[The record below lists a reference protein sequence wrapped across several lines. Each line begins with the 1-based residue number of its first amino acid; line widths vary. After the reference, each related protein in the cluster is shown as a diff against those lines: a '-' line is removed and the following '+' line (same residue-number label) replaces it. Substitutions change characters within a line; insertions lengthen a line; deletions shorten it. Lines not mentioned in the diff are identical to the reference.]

1 MHPVELLNTMKT
13 LLDFNE
19 TDIARLKTIGPLL
32 TASSAEM
39 AECLYASLEKI
50 EECRQIITA
59 YPDRRAKLQGTLIG
73 WYAGIFSGVYDE
85 AYAAQRWI
93 IGLVYVKVWI
103 PPQYVVGAIETV
115 YAFSAKKLKAQ
126 ESALGGD
133 SQPYIESLAKMLSID
148 LAFIEQSYAQSMNK
162 ALSQELGTN
171 EALLHRVVESG
182 VNTLLKEMRQE

>member
-13 LLDFNE
+13 LLNFDE
-19 TDIARLKTIGPLL
+19 TDVAHLKTMGPLL

-39 AECLYASLEKI
+39 AECFYTSLERI
-50 EECRQIITA
+50 EECRQIIA
-59 YPDRRAKLQGTLIG
+59 AFPDRRAKLQGTLIG

-85 AYAAQRWI
+85 AYAAQRWV
-93 IGLVYVKVWI
+93 IGLVHVKVWI

-126 ESALGGD
+126 ETALGGD
-133 SQPYIESLAKMLSID
+133 AMPYVESLAKMLSID

-162 ALSQELGTN
+162 ALSQEIGTN
-171 EALLHRVVESG
+171 EALLRRVVESG
-182 VNTLLKEMRQE
+182 VSTLLKEIRQE